1 MTMLMLM
8 MTSHHDGCH
17 DECLLAKKIK
27 PLRLAF
33 FELIGPPMTLEA
45 RCIQAPWL
53 FNNIAVPLAGCAS
66 ARTHRHAQA
75 LGVATGAGGGA
86 ASQWY
91 SKIAEKT
98 RAHAENAERAL
109 RTTASGARRTCGEH
123 AANTRQNTPKMSNAP
138 NAPDMP
144 NVSHRKHA
152 ASTGRTHGEHAA
164 RAQQVEHAEHVERA
178 ERDKN
183 AAPGERRARGVHMVT
198 WRAHGE
204 HTANTRQQR

>member
-1 MTMLMLM
+1 MRGPRTPIVFGLVATPMTMLMLM

-17 DECLLAKKIK
+17 DECLLAKRIK

-86 ASQWY
+86 ANYASM
-91 SKIAEKT
+91 
-98 RAHAENAERAL
+98 HAIMQL
-109 RTTASGARRTCGEH
+109 RSLPHAVGARF
-123 AANTRQNTPKMSNAP
+123 
-138 NAPDMP
+138 
-144 NVSHRKHA
+144 
-152 ASTGRTHGEHAA
+152 
-164 RAQQVEHAEHVERA
+164 
-178 ERDKN
+178 
-183 AAPGERRARGVHMVT
+183 
-198 WRAHGE
+198 
-204 HTANTRQQR
+204 